1 MNSARWNEII
11 APVLPT
17 GGSQPTPAGD
27 RLRDEATV
35 DDIPKL
41 LELLRSNNA
50 HLRDLAVMP
59 LVELAGPRV
68 LAELFEA
75 LQRDMDEGR
84 SDDSFCGAL
93 MHLPELFPDET
104 REVLLHLRKGG
115 SESMREN
122 SEWLLQYCGGVG
134 DDA

>member
-1 MNSARWNEII
+1 MNSALWNEII
-11 APVLPT
+11 ASALPT
-17 GGSQPTPAGD
+17 DGSQPTPAGE
-27 RLRDEATV
+27 RLRGEATV
-35 DDIPKL
+35 EDVPKL
-41 LELLRSNNA
+41 LELLRSNNG

-68 LAELFEA
+68 LPELFEA
-75 LQRDMDEGR
+75 LRRDMDEGR
-84 SDDSFCGAL
+84 SEGSFCGAL

-104 REVLLHLRKGG
+104 RAVLLHLRTSG

-122 SEWLLQYCGGVG
+122 SEWLLEFCGGYG